1 MYSGKIAVP
10 PGGGGIRNEQVKFPS
25 LSIKIKSAYMSP
37 CSYGNDIN
45 KTNHFEKNC
54 KNVRRKLRCFSS
66 VYSSIQSLKKNIINC
81 AVSHLKP
88 EKSKRQYE
96 KCYSDFETDVTRRM

>member
-1 MYSGKIAVP
+1 
-10 PGGGGIRNEQVKFPS
+10 
-25 LSIKIKSAYMSP
+25 MSP
-37 CSYGNDIN
+37 CRYGNVIN
-45 KTNHFEKNC
+45 KTIHFEKNC
-54 KNVRRKLRCFSS
+54 KNVRRKLRCISS
-66 VYSSIQSLKKNIINC
+66 VYSSRVKKNIINC

>member
-1 MYSGKIAVP
+1 
-10 PGGGGIRNEQVKFPS
+10 
-25 LSIKIKSAYMSP
+25 MSP
-37 CSYGNDIN
+37 CRYGNDIN
-45 KTNHFEKNC
+45 KTIRFEKNC

-66 VYSSIQSLKKNIINC
+66 VYSSRVKKNIINC

>member
-1 MYSGKIAVP
+1 
-10 PGGGGIRNEQVKFPS
+10 
-25 LSIKIKSAYMSP
+25 MSP
-37 CSYGNDIN
+37 CRYGNDIN
-45 KTNHFEKNC
+45 KTIDFEKNC

-66 VYSSIQSLKKNIINC
+66 VYSSRVKKNIINY

-88 EKSKRQYE
+88 EKSKRQYD